1 MRVEEIADY
10 GCECGEAPIWHAAE
24 QKLYWCDI
32 PRGRLYRYDPATG
45 EHGLVHEDR
54 LIGAVVVQ
62 EDGSLLLL
70 RDRGNVVRLRDGQL
84 ETVIEQVQDEKAF
97 NDAIA
102 DPSGRVFSGTC
113 AVGKPDCPGE
123 YERYGKLYRIDLD
136 GTWRAVHEGELCSNG
151 LGFSLDSRRMYFTD
165 STKCTI
171 FVFDYDPGTGEIAN
185 QRVLVTTGLPARP
198 DGLTV
203 DAEDHVWS
211 AQWDGGCV
219 VRYTPEGKLERRI
232 EMPGDKMTSVMFGG
246 AELDELYVT
255 SVRALFRVSGL
266 GIKGRPEFLSRI
278 QTLKDK
284 M

>member
-32 PRGRLYRYDPATG
+32 PQGRLYRYDPATG

-62 EDGSLLLL
+62 EDDSLLLL
-70 RDRGNVVRLRDGQL
+70 RDHGNVVCLRDGQL
-84 ETVIEQVQDEKAF
+84 ETVIDEIPGENAF

-123 YERYGKLYRIDLD
+123 YERYGKLYRIDPG
-136 GTWRAVHEGELCSNG
+136 GTWHAVHEGEICSNG

-165 STKCTI
+165 SGKSAI
-171 FVFDYDPGTGEIAN
+171 SVFDYETETGEIAN
-185 QRVLVTTGLPARP
+185 PRIFATTESPAVP
-198 DGLTV
+198 DGMTV
-203 DAEDHVWS
+203 DAEDHVWF
-211 AQWDGGCV
+211 AQWNGGCV
-219 VRYTPEGKLERRI
+219 VRYTPDGKLERRVELPAPKI
-232 EMPGDKMTSVMFGG
+232 TSVMFGG
-246 AELDELYVT
+246 TELDELYVT
-255 SVRALFRVSGL
+255 SVRALFRVSDL
-266 GIKGRPEFLSRI
+266 GVRGRPEFLARI
-278 QTLKDK
+278 
-284 M
+284 